1 MRALVLTFLR
11 LGPCGAYALAAM
23 FLGSMVLLAHH
34 PASEFTWLLYMTILP
49 VMREPVFMLL
59 AVPGIGLWGAAA
71 ILVFAALFG
80 ILLAI
85 RPDRYPRMRFI
96 HAHVALIATA
106 LAAVRA
112 MHMQAGLSGLSLP
125 DVLRGDWSFLPLADS
140 PLGTA
145 LFVIVFASCICSHC
159 EIIRHIRAK

>member
-1 MRALVLTFLR
+1 MRASVLTFFR

-23 FLGSMVLLAHH
+23 FLCSMVLLAHY
-34 PASEFTWLLYMTILP
+34 PASKFAWLLYMTILP

-59 AVPGIGLWGAAA
+59 AIPGIGLWGASAMVA
-71 ILVFAALFG
+71 VAALFG

-85 RPDRYPRMRFI
+85 RPDRYPRMRFV

-106 LAAVRA
+106 LTAVRA
-112 MHMQAGLSGLSLP
+112 VHMQAGLSGLSLP
-125 DVLRGDWSFLPLADS
+125 EVLRGDWSLLPLAYS

-145 LFVIVFASCICSHC
+145 LFVLVFASCVCSHS
-159 EIIRHIRAK
+159 EIIRRIRAK

>member
-1 MRALVLTFLR
+1 MRALILTFLR

-23 FLGSMVLLAHH
+23 FLCSMVLLAHY
-34 PASEFTWLLYMTILP
+34 PASEFAWWLYMTILP

-71 ILVFAALFG
+71 ILVLTALFG

-85 RPDRYPRMRFI
+85 RPERYQRMRFV

-106 LAAVRA
+106 LTAVRA
-112 MHMQAGLSGLSLP
+112 VQMQAGLSGLSLP
-125 DVLRGDWSFLPLADS
+125 EVLRGDWSFLPLAYS
-140 PLGTA
+140 PLGTVLF
-145 LFVIVFASCICSHC
+145 LFVLAACVCSHAA
-159 EIIRHIRAK
+159 IIRRIRVR